1 MFVLG
6 MLFVAVATHA
16 AARLNSGKKSMNS
29 FQQEIIWSNILT
41 RNIFTRKGIY
51 LQEKATFKVK
61 R

>member
-51 LQEKATFKVK
+51 LQEKATF
-61 R
+61 